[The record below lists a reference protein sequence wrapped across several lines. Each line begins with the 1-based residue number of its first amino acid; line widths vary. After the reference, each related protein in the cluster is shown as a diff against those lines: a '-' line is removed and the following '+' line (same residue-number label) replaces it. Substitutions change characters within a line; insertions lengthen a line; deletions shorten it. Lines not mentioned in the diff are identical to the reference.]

1 MILKPGVKVQL
12 LVFLIITVL
21 GVGYTAYRYI
31 GVGQQLLNNSYTA
44 YVELPD
50 SGGAFTNSEVTYRGV
65 TIGKVGPIKLTDTGV
80 RIELLLK
87 KDHKVPADTLAV
99 VANRSA
105 VGEQYVDLQPRSDKA
120 PYLSDGPAHTIPATD
135 TRIPV
140 RVSELLVNLDNTVA
154 SVNPKN
160 LKTIVDEL
168 DKAFKGTGSDLQSI
182 LDDSGRIIKEMD
194 QNYAT
199 TEDLLDNSKV
209 VLTTQRDK
217 GTAIQNFA
225 RQLASFTDQIR
236 KDDAAIR
243 KDIDVTVPAVDQ
255 ADDLIDRLAPDL
267 PVLLANL
274 TSTGQVITRYED
286 GLRTLLL
293 LFPAALG
300 GGPTILPGDGYQH
313 MGLVLNGDTPAPCTK
328 GYEKTKKRWPQFTQ
342 ETPARLDIGCTD
354 PDKNIAVRGAKNA
367 PKPRPAPILPPG
379 ALDGAG
385 EPPAASVVRNVSD
398 EDSDDDQR
406 KPYQTQTSKSVYVT
420 GYDPTTGKY
429 VGPDGKTYVV
439 GSTGGQ
445 KSLLGDESWKWL
457 LLGPLS

>member
-1 MILKPGVKVQL
+1 MILKRGVKIQL

-21 GVGYTAYRYI
+21 GVTYTAYRYI
-31 GVGQQLLNNSYTA
+31 GVGQTVLNTTYVA

-65 TIGKVGPIKLTDTGV
+65 TVGRVGPIALTSDGV
-80 RIELLLK
+80 RIKLELK
-87 KDHKVPADTLAV
+87 RKHKIPRDTVAV

-105 VGEQYVDLQPRSDKA
+105 VGEQYIDLQPRSTSG
-120 PYLSDGPAHTIPATD
+120 PFLSDGGTYTIPATD

-140 RVSELLVNLDNTVA
+140 KTSELLVNLDKTVA
-154 SVNPKN
+154 SVDPKN

-168 DKAFKGTGSDLQSI
+168 DKAFKGTGADLQSI
-182 LDDSGRIIKEMD
+182 LDNGSDLIKEMD
-194 QNYAT
+194 DNYDT
-199 TEDLLDNSKV
+199 TADLLDHGKT
-209 VLTTQRDK
+209 VLNTQRDK
-217 GTAIQNFA
+217 GSAIQNFA
-225 RQLASFTDQIR
+225 RQLASLSDQIR
-236 KDDAAIR
+236 QDDGSIR
-243 KDIDVTVPAVDQ
+243 KDIDATVPATDQ
-255 ADDLIDRLAPDL
+255 ADSLMYKLSPDL

-274 TSTGQVITRYED
+274 TTTGQVLSMQED

-313 MGLVLNGDTPAPCTK
+313 MGLVLNGDSPAPCTK

-342 ETPARLDIGCTD
+342 ETPARLDIGCKD
-354 PDKNIAVRGAKNA
+354 PDKNIAVRGSRNA
-367 PKPRPAPILPPG
+367 PKAHPAPVLPVG

-385 EPPAASVVRNVSD
+385 EPPAASLAREVKNNKD
-398 EDSDDDQR
+398 EDA
-406 KPYQTQTSKSVYVT
+406 YQTQTSDSVYVT
-420 GYDPTTGKY
+420 SYDPTTGKY